1 MIVKEPTPLEKDEK
15 HFLELIQRLNNI
27 TKYRDLLL
35 ATDFDELKEK
45 NRLFYWK
52 VFITFYQAFCF
63 FPDNE
68 IKSKLKFLG
77 LKDEDFLYFTSLAQI
92 LQELNIIWADENIIP
107 AKSPVLEFIRF
118 HYETKLF
125 SCIIKRLGF
134 TAQLNGKKDATQLKK
149 ALYNIK
155 RRRVDDRKG
164 GLKSFKT
171 FLDEYAY
178 SLLMTLDKVI
188 DTPEENQNFMLSMCD
203 GNTKSFLRDIVE
215 SHYYIDMT
223 KDAFLRKFYPLFR
236 LIVKDGPYL
245 PDEDG
250 FYELGGYVEKSFEAF
265 QTIKV
270 KDIIY

>member
-15 HFLELIQRLNNI
+15 EFLKLIQRIHNI
-27 TKYRDLLL
+27 TQYKDLLL

-45 NRLFYWK
+45 HRLLYWK
-52 VFITFYQAFCF
+52 VFVTFYLAFCF
-63 FPDNE
+63 YPDND
-68 IKSKLKFLG
+68 IKSKLKSLG
-77 LKDEDFLYFTSLAQI
+77 LKDEDFLHCTPLAEI

-107 AKSPVLEFIRF
+107 AKAPVLEFIRF

-125 SCIIKRLGF
+125 NCLIRRMGF
-134 TAQLNGKKDATQLKK
+134 TAPLNGKKDVTKLKK

-155 RRRVDDRKG
+155 RRRDDDRKRA
-164 GLKSFKT
+164 LKSFRT

-178 SLLMTLDKVI
+178 ILLMTLDKVI
-188 DTPEENQNFMLSMCD
+188 DTPEENQNFMLAVSD
-203 GNTKSFLRDIVE
+203 GNTKSYLRDIVE
-215 SHYYIDMT
+215 SHYYINMS

-236 LIVKDGPYL
+236 LIVKDGPRL
-245 PDEDG
+245 PDEAG
-250 FYELGGYVEKSFEAF
+250 FYQMQGYLDKSFETF